1 MAKSKTEKAFAAT
14 LVSSSLYKRNQGRL
28 VRQLTAIG
36 MVAIAIFGAYSL
48 YNVLPLS
55 MSPGMQKGIA
65 VAVVVICIWLAYRVV
80 NFPRFADFL
89 ISVEAEVGKVTW
101 ATWDQLWR
109 STAVVIVIMV
119 FLAFLLLAFDVLW
132 QAFFRGI
139 GFLQI

>member
-1 MAKSKTEKAFAAT
+1 MAKSKTEKAFSAT

-36 MVAIAIFGAYSL
+36 MLAIAIFGAYSL

-65 VAVVVICIWLAYRVV
+65 VAVVLISGWLAYRVV

-89 ISVEAEVGKVTW
+89 ISVEAEIGKVTW

-109 STAVVIVIMV
+109 STAVVIVIM
-119 FLAFLLLAFDVLW
+119 FLLSLLLLAFDVIW
-132 QAFFRGI
+132 QWFFRLI
-139 GFLQI
+139 NFLQI

>member
-1 MAKSKTEKAFAAT
+1 MAKSKTEKAFSAT
-14 LVSSSLYKRNQGRL
+14 LVSSGLYKRNQGRL

-36 MVAIAIFGAYSL
+36 MLAIAIFGAYSL

-65 VAVVVICIWLAYRVV
+65 VAVVLISAWLAYRVV

-89 ISVEAEVGKVTW
+89 ISVEAEIGKVTW

-109 STAVVIVIMV
+109 STAVVIVIM
-119 FLAFLLLAFDVLW
+119 FLLSLLLLAFDVIW
-132 QAFFRGI
+132 QWFFRLI
-139 GFLQI
+139 NFLQI

>member
-1 MAKSKTEKAFAAT
+1 VVCIKGT
-14 LVSSSLYKRNQGRL
+14 QGRL

-48 YNVLPLS
+48 YNILPLG
-55 MSPGMQKGIA
+55 MSAGTQKGIA
-65 VAVVVICIWLAYRVV
+65 VAVVVVSTWLAYRVV

-119 FLAFLLLAFDVLW
+119 LLSVLLLAFDMLW
-132 QAFFRGI
+132 QLFFRLI

>member
-1 MAKSKTEKAFAAT
+1 MVCIKGT
-14 LVSSSLYKRNQGRL
+14 QGRL

-48 YNVLPLS
+48 YNILPLG
-55 MSPGMQKGIA
+55 MSAGTQKGIA
-65 VAVVVICIWLAYRVV
+65 VAVVVVSTWLAYRVV

-119 FLAFLLLAFDVLW
+119 LLSVLLLAFDMLW
-132 QAFFRGI
+132 QLFFRLI

>member
-1 MAKSKTEKAFAAT
+1 MAKSKTVQGFSAT
-14 LVSSSLYKRNQGRL
+14 LVSSGLYKRNQGRL

-48 YNVLPLS
+48 YNVLPLG
-55 MSPGMQKGIA
+55 MSAGMQKGIS
-65 VAVVVICIWLAYRVV
+65 VGVVVICTWLAYRVV

-109 STAVVIVIMV
+109 STAVVIVLMV

-132 QAFFRGI
+132 QAFFRLI

>member
-1 MAKSKTEKAFAAT
+1 MAKSKTVQGFSAT
-14 LVSSSLYKRNQGRL
+14 LVSSGLYKRNQGRL

-48 YNVLPLS
+48 YNVLPIG
-55 MSPGMQKGIA
+55 MSAGMQKGIA
-65 VAVVVICIWLAYRVV
+65 VAVMVICTWLSYRVV

-109 STAVVIVIMV
+109 STAVVIVLMV
-119 FLAFLLLAFDVLW
+119 FLSFLLLAFDVLW
-132 QAFFRGI
+132 QAFFRLI